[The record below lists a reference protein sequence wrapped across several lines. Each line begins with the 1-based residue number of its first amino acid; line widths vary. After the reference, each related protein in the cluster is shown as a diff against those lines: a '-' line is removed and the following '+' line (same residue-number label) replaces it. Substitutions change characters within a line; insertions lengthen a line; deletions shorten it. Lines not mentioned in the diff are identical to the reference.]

1 MKVEEIDQRKIKLI
15 KSGRN
20 FLGILNDI
28 KRRPEDAAN
37 ELKISLE
44 KINSILSGDSEL
56 TDDIVNI
63 AVKIWPVNRRDFYI
77 MEDDCP
83 EGIKIMTASES
94 EKSSRIMNRAG
105 KPYYEYRDTAM
116 SKIGPF
122 RPEWI
127 EEICHVKD
135 NDPEN
140 DNVQWNNGHF
150 MHQFTY
156 FIGRVNFYYKDE
168 NGIKQ
173 TAVMNSG
180 DSMYI
185 TPFVPHTFA
194 TGDGA
199 KENGLILALTYG
211 GKLTGDPQHE
221 LSALSGLGGEF
232 ALDFSS
238 KEKAYSSLLKFHRE
252 NANLSLNE
260 ISQRTGISKDEL
272 EKFENGIKNPTIEE
286 LKKIAESQTINIRDL
301 LPNDKIEKKVIVKH
315 HEECKSWFFPEDS
328 KCYKMYELVT
338 STTLPFSKSFE
349 IEILDE
355 NSPKLDLRSGTHQ
368 YAYNIGKVPVTF
380 NWKLGK
386 NVYKK
391 EFHPGDSLYIKPFIS
406 HNFRG
411 NGKIIVL
418 RIGGKTSGDAQRELS
433 IVGKDNVE
441 RAISETTQWFDPQ
454 GKN

>member
-1 MKVEEIDQRKIKLI
+1 MIVPI
-15 KSGRN
+15 
-20 FLGILNDI
+20 
-28 KRRPEDAAN
+28 
-37 ELKISLE
+37 
-44 KINSILSGDSEL
+44 ILSGGSGTRLWPLSRKHYPKQFISLVNQTTLFQDTILRLPDEMDEPTIICNESHRFLVAEQLRQINKQSNNIILEPIGKNTAPAITLAALKL
-56 TDDIVNI
+56 TMNKQD
-63 AVKIWPVNRRDFYI
+63 PVLFVLPADHSIQNKEAFH
-77 MEDDCP
+77 ES
-83 EGIKIMTASES
+83 IKIAETLAEQKKLVTFGVPPTQPETGYGYIEVDNIKTDKYYNINSFREKPTKKNAKKYQES
-94 EKSSRIMNRAG
+94 TN
-105 KPYYEYRDTAM
+105 YY
-116 SKIGPF
+116 
-122 RPEWI
+122 W
-127 EEICHVKD
+127 
-135 NDPEN
+135 
-140 DNVQWNNGHF
+140 
-150 MHQFTY
+150 
-156 FIGRVNFYYKDE
+156 
-168 NGIKQ
+168 
-173 TAVMNSG
+173 NSG
-180 DSMYI
+180 M
-185 TPFVPHTFA
+185 FMF
-194 TGDGA
+194 
-199 KENGLILALTYG
+199 
-211 GKLTGDPQHE
+211 
-221 LSALSGLGGEF
+221 
-232 ALDFSS
+232 
-238 KEKAYSSLLKFHRE
+238 KASVYL
-252 NANLSLNE
+252 
-260 ISQRTGISKDEL
+260 DEL

-368 YAYNIGKVPVTF
+368 YAYNIGKVPVAF

-433 IVGKDNVE
+433 IVGKDNAE